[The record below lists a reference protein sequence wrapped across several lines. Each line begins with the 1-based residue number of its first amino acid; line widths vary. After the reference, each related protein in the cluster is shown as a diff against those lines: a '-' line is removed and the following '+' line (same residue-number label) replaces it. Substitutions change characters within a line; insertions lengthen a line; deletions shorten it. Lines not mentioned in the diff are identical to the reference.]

1 MSNPENNKL
10 QIFTF
15 RTRANKAKAN
25 EQNRDAAYAHD
36 PEPSDGEDEG
46 MEPDD
51 RNAELELVN
60 LRKQGHKK

>member
-1 MSNPENNKL
+1 MKNNIL

-15 RTRANKAKAN
+15 RTRANKAKTN

-36 PEPSDGEDEG
+36 PEPNVVEDEG

-51 RNAELELVN
+51 GNAELELVN
-60 LRKQGHKK
+60 PRKQGPKK